1 MTTTARDERR
11 LGVHAWAP
19 LPFAAWAVFMLVR
32 RELRIDHVALLM
44 VVSLLAFAAP
54 WTRRLLSG
62 LYPIALVA
70 LVYDSMRV
78 ITSPLTADRVHLCDL
93 HALEARLFGWSEG
106 GAVRTVHDW
115 LQPRAHLALDV
126 YFAIPYGTFI
136 FATIAFAAW
145 LFKKDQP
152 AFRRFGWMFL
162 VLNVAGFVT
171 YRLIPAAPPWYFHL
185 RGCAVDPLQ
194 PASAGPNLTRVDGL
208 LGFPYFASMYAR
220 STNVFGAVPSL
231 HVTYPLLVVL
241 EGRTVLGRAMRA
253 ATIVYFASMCVAA
266 VYLDHHWVIDVV
278 LGVAY
283 AVAARALV
291 RSVAARWEQAAT

>member
-1 MTTTARDERR
+1 MTTEARGR
-11 LGVHAWAP
+11 LGVYAWAP
-19 LPFAAWAVFMLVR
+19 LPFAAWAVVMLVR
-32 RELRIDHVALLM
+32 RELRIDHVALLAA
-44 VVSLLAFAAP
+44 VTLLAFAAP
-54 WTRRLLSG
+54 WTRRLLAG

-70 LVYDSMRV
+70 LVYDSMRL
-78 ITSPLTADRVHLCDL
+78 ITTPLTADRIHLCDL

-106 GAVRTVHDW
+106 GALRTVHDW
-115 LQPRAHLALDV
+115 LQPRANLVLDV

-136 FATIAFAAW
+136 FATVGFAAW
-145 LFKKDQP
+145 LFKKDP
-152 AFRRFGWMFL
+152 AGFRRFGWMFL

-185 RGCAVDPLQ
+185 RACAVDPQ
-194 PASAGPNLTRVDGL
+194 HPASAGPNLARVDGL

-231 HVTYPLLVVL
+231 HVTYPLLIVL
-241 EGRTVLGRAMRA
+241 EGRAVLRRTVWA

-266 VYLDHHWVIDVV
+266 VYLDHHWVVDVL
-278 LGVAY
+278 LGITY

-291 RSVAARWEQAAT
+291 RSIASRWEPAAA